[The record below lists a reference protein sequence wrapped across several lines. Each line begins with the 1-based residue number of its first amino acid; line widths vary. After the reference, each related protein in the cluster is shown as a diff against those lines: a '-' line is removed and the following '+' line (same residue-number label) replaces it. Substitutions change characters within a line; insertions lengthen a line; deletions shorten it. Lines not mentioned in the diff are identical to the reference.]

1 MVLEPRGSAK
11 VVIHKPLDVTL
22 GQQTVDADLVA
33 QSLTGTEAD
42 RHAAFEILVRRYEGF
57 VRSMLLRLCGNRA
70 EADDL
75 TQEAFVTA
83 WLMLGSLRSPASFRG
98 WLKQLAYRQ
107 FLHAYRR
114 RRLDRDYAQ
123 QVPAEDTCDLDV
135 DVDDELAALLDIC
148 SPLERELMI
157 LCYGFE
163 FTYAEIAGAQNMAVG
178 TVKSHVHRAKS
189 KIRKALESEAAGGG
203 KIYG

>member
-1 MVLEPRGSAK
+1 MVLEPRRSAK
-11 VVIHKPLDVTL
+11 IVIHKPLDVTL

-33 QSLTGTEAD
+33 QSLTGTEAN
-42 RHAAFEILVRRYEGF
+42 RHAAFEILVCRYEGF

-107 FLHAYRR
+107 FLHACRR

-123 QVPAEDTCDLDV
+123 QALAEDTCDFDH
-135 DVDDELAALLDIC
+135 DDALAALLDIC

-157 LCYGFE
+157 LRYGFE
-163 FTYAEIAGAQNMAVG
+163 FTYAEIAGARNMAVG
-178 TVKSHVHRAKS
+178 TVKSHVYRAKS
-189 KIRKALESEAAGGG
+189 KLRKALESEAAGRG